1 MRTVLRKSALAVFEL
16 GSIGLFITM
25 IAAWAIAAGA

>member
-1 MRTVLRKSALAVFEL
+1 MRIALKKTALAAFEL

-25 IAAWAIAAGA
+25 IAVWAIAAGG